1 MSAYRLASRYAKSLL
16 DLAVE
21 KNALE
26 PVFNDITFFQS
37 VLKRTPEFRA
47 VLRNPIIN
55 TGKKQQIFN
64 QLFDAFHPITKAF
77 FEIVLRKRRSEFLP
91 EFATAFIELYN
102 AHNHITAV
110 TLTTA
115 VEPDDNTIEKVKSI
129 LQEKAGLEKIVL
141 ETKVNPD
148 IIGGFILQFGDK
160 MIDASVL
167 RKLEIIDDQF
177 INNDYVKKI

>member
-26 PVFNDITFFQS
+26 PVYNDISYFKS
-37 VLKRTPEFRA
+37 ALKKAPEFRA
-47 VLRNPIIN
+47 VLRNPEIN
-55 TGKKQQIFN
+55 NSKKQQIFN
-64 QLFDAFHPITKAF
+64 QLFDAFHPISKAF

-91 EFATAFIELYN
+91 EFATAFIELYY
-102 AHNHITAV
+102 AHNNITAV

-115 VEPDDNTIEKVKSI
+115 VAPDEPTIQHVKSL
-129 LQEKAGLEKIVL
+129 LQQKAGLDKVVL
-141 ETKVNPD
+141 ESKVNPG
-148 IIGGFILQFGDK
+148 IIGGYILQFGDK